1 MELTPK
7 KGIVA
12 LLDALGTRTGTIE
25 NAVAF
30 LQSVEKIRAKIGKNL
45 EITLQQLKDKPEL
58 RKMLAGLRFRFFGD
72 TILFTYEIIDE
83 KRFIDYFHRLAFVLN
98 TLMLEAIDLGIL
110 FRGAVSI
117 GKYIETEDIALGPA
131 IVDVASWYDKIE
143 LFGIITT
150 PAGMNYLKATYS
162 NQYGKSFSESEPVP
176 RIFRLLAVP
185 IKGDRVLNTYIF
197 DWPSIIFAST
207 QGDADERLRWYY
219 ERIRHLNVPKGDEC
233 KYANTE
239 AFVKESIARQ
249 ANREKERSA
258 QQHS

>member
-30 LQSVEKIRAKIGKNL
+30 LQSVEKIRANIGRNL

-58 RKMLAGLRFRFFGD
+58 REMLAGLRFRFFGD

-110 FRGAVSI
+110 FRRGLDWKVHRDGRYRSGTRYCGCRI
-117 GKYIETEDIALGPA
+117 M
-131 IVDVASWYDKIE
+131 VRQNRVVWHNHHASWDE
-143 LFGIITT
+143 LS
-150 PAGMNYLKATYS
+150 KS
-162 NQYGKSFSESEPVP
+162 N
-176 RIFRLLAVP
+176 IFQP
-185 IKGDRVLNTYIF
+185 I
-197 DWPSIIFAST
+197 P
-207 QGDADERLRWYY
+207 
-219 ERIRHLNVPKGDEC
+219 
-233 KYANTE
+233 
-239 AFVKESIARQ
+239 
-249 ANREKERSA
+249 
-258 QQHS
+258 